1 MLSAVVVFSCWKQP
15 SEVGY
20 IIVIKEWTRRAA
32 VLMWDVRPPTS
43 TVTSPPP
50 TWNEI
55 RDRIHAFRIF
65 LNQVLTLPSTAAW
78 SYHLFPIFYFLVL
91 VRPGEMCHQFLV
103 LSSQKSWCGLLL
115 LLQPVCLKAQFKL
128 WTINVKIWFLQSAY
142 LLYLSTQRTLHNFP
156 HSHKHT
162 QLLSI

>member
-15 SEVGY
+15 SEIGY
-20 IIVIKEWTRRAA
+20 IIVIKEWTHGDQHKYGDQQY
-32 VLMWDVRPPTS
+32 LCGTWDLQ
-43 TVTSPPP
+43 PPP
-50 TWNEI
+50 LHHHHQPEMLI

-91 VRPGEMCHQFLV
+91 VRPGGMCHQFLV

-115 LLQPVCLKAQFKL
+115 KPVCLKAQFKL
-128 WTINVKIWFLQSAY
+128 WTINVKILAKWPVF
-142 LLYLSTQRTLHNFP
+142 
-156 HSHKHT
+156 
-162 QLLSI
+162 I